1 MFRLACQVTSKPDR
15 SCCQQQIVL
24 GFFEDSQWCQL
35 IPQLPPAA
43 WLQAKSSDL
52 SMVAS
57 KTPGLVGGFCFE
69 LTTGYLIRF

>member
-1 MFRLACQVTSKPDR
+1 MLPTNDAV
-15 SCCQQQIVL
+15 
-24 GFFEDSQWCQL
+24 GFFKDSIIYRCQL
-35 IPQLPPAA
+35 VPQLPPAA

-69 LTTGYLIRF
+69 LSGGYLVRF